1 MFPSDLKVHKRVKVI
16 DDAYYDVGCS
26 HYKLSSE
33 NFASFNS
40 TWYTWLQRSV
50 NSQRI
55 STCSTAWFTA
65 AGCSC
70 KYAYGKYNIS
80 PADMPNPPRR
90 LAKIICRKLGIKD
103 LPNCVNVNVYI
114 NGSEHIPPHSDD
126 EELFQGKVQPITIL
140 SISFGHSRDFKLR
153 WKSGGAEKTISLDS
167 GDVLTMTGMCQRFC
181 KHSVPAV
188 VDDDSDDR
196 LRYNLTYRWLVKHDS
211 SCPQCSQ

>member
-1 MFPSDLKVHKRVKVI
+1 MFPTDLVVHRRVEVI
-16 DDAYYDVGCS
+16 DDAYFNVGCTHS
-26 HYKLSSE
+26 TFSSE
-33 NFASFNS
+33 NYVSFNDA
-40 TWYTWLQRSV
+40 WYSWLQRSLRFR
-50 NSQRI
+50 RI

-65 AGCSC
+65 AGCTC
-70 KYAYGKYNIS
+70 KYKYGNYKITPVDIPY
-80 PADMPNPPRR
+80 PLRR
-90 LAKIICRKLGIKD
+90 LGKIICRKLGIKD

-153 WKSGGAEKTISLDS
+153 WNSGGTEKIVSLDS

-188 VDDDSDDR
+188 VDDVSDDR
-196 LRYNLTYRWLVKHDS
+196 VRYNLTYRWLVKHDS